1 MKKVKLKKNNYFF
14 NQKFLETLKKQISL
28 GRLMG
33 SNNSFEYTNYLM
45 KKNLNS
51 EEGNFTRTE
60 KDII

>member
-14 NQKFLETLKKQISL
+14 NQKFLQTLKKQISL

-33 SNNSFEYTNYLM
+33 SNDGFEHMDYLM

-51 EEGNFTRTE
+51 EEGNFMITE

>member
-14 NQKFLETLKKQISL
+14 NQKFLQTLKKQISL

-33 SNNSFEYTNYLM
+33 SNNSFEYMNYLM
-45 KKNLNS
+45 KKNLNL